1 MIVPSTRN
9 PAPNSTTNHS
19 LYAIHFPALPPPSRR
34 LPIAPGSK
42 FGGIDNELMAI
53 MDEPLCHVKLVPPHC
68 LSPTDIKNKVIS
80 AITGTGWN
88 PPISLVDRAE
98 WKDAYNAYKRANVE
112 FDTKGKLGEYPPL
125 MDYPPVHH

>member
-1 MIVPSTRN
+1 MIDFVAKHAFYN
-9 PAPNSTTNHS
+9 AQ
-19 LYAIHFPALPPPSRR
+19 FPALPLPSQR
-34 LPIAPGSK
+34 LPNTHGSN
-42 FGGIDNELMAI
+42 FGSIDRELTAI
-53 MDEPLCHVKLVPPHC
+53 MNEPSCRVKLVRSPC
-68 LSPTDIKNKVIS
+68 LSSKNIKNKVIS

-98 WKDAYNAYKRANVE
+98 WKDAYDAYKRANVE